1 MGILGTLRLQLS
13 SFHKFFAERAVKKI
27 ILKSNNAQQFMP
39 YFYFFPHDG
48 KFGQSLTWP
57 ANSSNAHAE
66 NPTYKQEA

>member
-1 MGILGTLRLQLS
+1 
-13 SFHKFFAERAVKKI
+13 
-27 ILKSNNAQQFMP
+27 MP